1 MSGIRFDARA
11 CVFMAVRK
19 ATRGRGN
26 FINGGEVR
34 RCVCVCVCD
43 DAYMRAIYNGL
54 GFRESGA
61 KVTIG
66 LAFLSLRRGSRRRMN
81 LLAKFILI
89 LI

>member
-1 MSGIRFDARA
+1 M
-11 CVFMAVRK
+11 
-19 ATRGRGN
+19 
-26 FINGGEVR
+26 
-34 RCVCVCVCD
+34 CD